1 MKYIF
6 PELNDKKEDSMM
18 RRHVQESVLGVLPMV
33 WHRPGP
39 ETSMVCLLF
48 SAINIDFDYVSSGIL
63 EHSYLKEEE
72 LKKAK
77 FTQKQLTVFKM

>member
-1 MKYIF
+1 MC
-6 PELNDKKEDSMM
+6 
-18 RRHVQESVLGVLPMV
+18 VQESVLSVPPMV

-48 SAINIDFDYVSSGIL
+48 SAINIDLDYISSGIL
-63 EHSYLKEEE
+63 EGSHLKEE

-77 FTQKQLTVFKM
+77 FTQKQVTVFKT